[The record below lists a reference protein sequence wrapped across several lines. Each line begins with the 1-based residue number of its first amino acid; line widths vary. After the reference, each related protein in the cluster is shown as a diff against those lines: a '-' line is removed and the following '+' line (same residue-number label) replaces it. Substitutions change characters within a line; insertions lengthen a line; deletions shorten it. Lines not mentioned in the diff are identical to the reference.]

1 MLKIEIGEGISFN
14 IEGFELHFVV
24 GEGEFVE

>member
-1 MLKIEIGEGISFN
+1 MLKIEIGEGISFE

-24 GEGEFVE
+24 GKGEFV